1 MTLRAIVDDI
11 VMGAALTYQT
21 AELADRAKFG
31 LPYYLISLSLNILL
45 TLMIV
50 IRLALHIRNTRT
62 ALGGTGIGGL
72 CKAIIAMFIESCVLY
87 GVGSLLF
94 IGLRSV
100 GSPAATFLLPLLDQ
114 TQVRAFP

>member
-62 ALGGTGIGGL
+62 ALGGNWNRRIVQGRHRHVHRVLCPLWCGL
-72 CKAIIAMFIESCVLY
+72 VVVHWTAQ
-87 GVGSLLF
+87 
-94 IGLRSV
+94 R
-100 GSPAATFLLPLLDQ
+100 
-114 TQVRAFP
+114 R